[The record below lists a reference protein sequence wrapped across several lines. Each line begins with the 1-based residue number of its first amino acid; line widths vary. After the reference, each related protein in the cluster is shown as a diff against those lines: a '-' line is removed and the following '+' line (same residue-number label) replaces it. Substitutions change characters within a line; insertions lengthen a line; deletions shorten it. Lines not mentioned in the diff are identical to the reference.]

1 MRVDWS
7 DEALEELWEIIDYID
22 TRNPSA
28 AAALHWDI
36 EQATQS
42 LPSQPYMHRLGRIL
56 GTREIIVHPNYLV
69 IYRVLDHIEILNVV
83 HARQE
88 YP

>member
-7 DEALEELWEIIDYID
+7 DEALEALWEIIDYID
-22 TRNPSA
+22 TRNPNA
-28 AAALHWDI
+28 AAALHNDI
-36 EQATQS
+36 EQATQL
-42 LPSQPYMHRLGRIL
+42 LPLQPYMHRPGRVI

-69 IYRVLDHIEILNVV
+69 IYRVLDHIEILNIL

>member
-7 DEALEELWEIIDYID
+7 DEALEELWAIIDYID
-22 TRNPSA
+22 TRNSNA
-28 AAALHWDI
+28 AAKLYWDI

-42 LPSQPYMHRLGRIL
+42 LPSQPYMHRTGRIL
-56 GTREIIVHPNYLV
+56 VTREIIVHPNYLV
-69 IYRVLDHIEILNVV
+69 IYRVIAHIEILSVL